1 MTTLR
6 RWFDFDSI
14 AWSAPLIIAA
24 ILSASMA
31 WVSAFNVH
39 PDEKDH
45 ARAADYYRTH
55 WLPPK
60 FDDPD
65 AAPSYSRYGYSYLN
79 ERDIVYLIAGKWS
92 VIVEPLVGDIN
103 LSYRLF
109 NLTLFLAIV
118 FVFVRKVEARH
129 LLIPLS
135 LSAQIWY
142 IFSYFNADAFAL
154 AAALFAA
161 YQIAARGSVFN
172 AALDSNTRLRWFGGV
187 LLLGIG
193 FGLLLLAKRNYYIF
207 LAFLAAYVALREIGP
222 RAALG
227 LTLGMLVSLGWYFRV
242 PFGVAWW
249 LYGAEGLIAVAL
261 IIVDVRR
268 HISETAFRRR
278 IGTFIAAGTI
288 GLALFLPRVAFDKL
302 VVENPANSIST
313 VQAAAEV
320 YAADGFKPSQVA
332 NAVAESAL
340 RAQSAI
346 HLRERGMSYLAML
359 SGDERWLGRSYISM
373 VGVYGYFAISSSKQF
388 YAAVA
393 FAYLMFV
400 VSLGYGAWR
409 SRDAYAR
416 QSLAIAAAFGAMV
429 ILMSSLH
436 SWTSDFQPQ
445 GRYLFPAF
453 VMLGVAMKDNRARM
467 PTAVMVAAA
476 LAFVLAV
483 YSFCGTGLEL
493 IEKR

>member
-1 MTTLR
+1 LT
-6 RWFDFDSI
+6 FDSI
-14 AWSAPLIIAA
+14 AWSVPLIIAA
-24 ILSASMA
+24 ILAASMA

-65 AAPSYSRYGYSYLN
+65 AAPSYSRYGYSYLK
-79 ERDIVYLIAGKWS
+79 RAGHCL
-92 VIVEPLVGDIN
+92 P
-103 LSYRLF
+103 YRGQSGRHRCAAGWRFKFFISSF
-109 NLTLFLAIV
+109 NLTLFAAILLT
-118 FVFVRKVEARH
+118 FLRKVEARH
-129 LLIPLS
+129 LLVPLA

-142 IFSYFNADAFAL
+142 VFSYFNADAFAL
-154 AAALFAA
+154 AVALFAA
-161 YQIAARGSVFN
+161 YQIAARGSFFN

-187 LLLGIG
+187 VLLGIG
-193 FGLLLLAKRNYYIF
+193 FGLLLLSKRNYYIF